1 MLRAL
6 LFIKNTLRAPLL
18 KDAEGSYSS
27 LKDAEGSLLK
37 DAEGSYSSLKDADGS
52 LLRQANGSLASGSG
66 GVQPLWQV
74 EKNTI
79 EDAIASC
86 GGNIPKAAALL
97 EVSPSTIYRKQKHW

>member
-1 MLRAL
+1 MLR
-6 LFIKNTLRAPLL
+6 
-18 KDAEGSYSS
+18 DAEGSYSS
-27 LKDAEGSLLK
+27 LKDAEGSC
-37 DAEGSYSSLKDADGS
+37 SSLKDADGS
-52 LLRQANGSLASGSG
+52 LLRKAEGSLLRQADGSSLKQANGSLASGSG

>member
-1 MLRAL
+1 MLRDAEGS
-6 LFIKNTLRAPLL
+6 LL

-37 DAEGSYSSLKDADGS
+37 DAEGS

-66 GVQPLWQV
+66 GVKPLWQV